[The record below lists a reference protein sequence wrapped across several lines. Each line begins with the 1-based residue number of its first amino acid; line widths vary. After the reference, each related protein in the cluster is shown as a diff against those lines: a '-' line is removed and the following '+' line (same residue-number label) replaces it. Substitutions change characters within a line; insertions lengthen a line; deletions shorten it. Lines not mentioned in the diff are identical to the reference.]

1 MRSHP
6 VEHRHARLVAL
17 TSGLALALLIGLGA
31 PPTARA
37 ENPALEGAPPVMH
50 AVELL
55 SGRHAIAPQFG
66 VTLNDPYEHNVMA
79 GLSYRYYLASW
90 IGLGVD
96 VWAGAGIDTSLTD
109 DINRELSTGTSTFQ
123 LGTSSLRLLANAAV
137 DIVPFVGK
145 AIVFSDQLVRVET
158 HITLGLGVALSSG
171 SGRVDDGTSIA
182 PMFGVGLKIFPSD
195 WLAVGIDL
203 RDYLVSR
210 VLASRR
216 DGSVPGATFDHNWL
230 LGLSV
235 GFYFPTTPET
245 RSE

>member
-6 VEHRHARLVAL
+6 VENRLARLVAPL
-17 TSGLALALLIGLGA
+17 AGLAAAPVIALGA
-31 PPTARA
+31 GSARA
-37 ENPALEGAPPVMH
+37 ENPALEDAPPVLNG
-50 AVELL
+50 VELL
-55 SGRHAIAPQFG
+55 AGRHAITPQFG
-66 VTLNDPYEHNVMA
+66 LTLNDPYVQNLMA

-90 IGLGVD
+90 LGLGVD
-96 VWAGAGIDTSLTD
+96 LWAGAGIDTSLTD
-109 DINRELSTGTSTFQ
+109 DINRELSTSTSTFV

-145 AIVFSDQLVRVET
+145 AIVFSDEMVRVET
-158 HITLGLGVALSSG
+158 HLTVGIGVALASG
-171 SGRVDDGTSIA
+171 SGRVDDSTSIA

-195 WLAVGIDL
+195 WLAVGVDL

-216 DGSVPGATFDHNWL
+216 DGSVPGASFDHNWL